1 MKGEGKRYSV
11 KDVVLAYKRLFR
23 YAKPYTKLWV
33 LGIIFTILFS
43 IFNGFT
49 FTTIIPL
56 IDTISPGVP
65 NFQFKIT
72 KQEKKLLLKSPS
84 ELSLYEKIKVY
95 IAREKMKVNSYLKSL
110 SKKEMLYLVIGVL
123 IPLYIIRLITNYFSV
138 YLILYVG
145 HLSIGGLRK
154 ELFSHLQRLSL
165 EYFYSEKS
173 GNIIIKVT
181 DYVETLSNALVGEIE
196 KTIKNIFVVIFF
208 FVSLFYI
215 NWQFALYAII
225 ILPLTTAPVY
235 ALGKKIR
242 DKAKQL
248 ADVKAEFFSVL
259 NEIISGIKIIKSFS
273 TEKKEE
279 KRFSNIVDDVVRK
292 TMKNIKYY
300 YLGPIFVE
308 FFGMIASA
316 SIFLYGG
323 MLIIQN
329 RMTPGEFMYFLIV
342 LLFLMSPVKQ
352 IANAYNNLMK
362 NGVFAKEVFDF
373 LDIKPLI
380 REKEKAIKIT
390 DIKQGI
396 EFKDVFF
403 KYATSKDFV
412 LKGVSFYLPA
422 GKTLAIVG
430 PSGAGKSTLIDLIP
444 RFYDIQKGKILI
456 DGIDIR
462 DIDIYSL
469 RSIIGIV
476 MQDIFLWSGTIYDN
490 IVYGKEDAKY
500 EEVVNAAKL
509 ANAYDFIMA
518 LPNGFYTEIGE
529 RGVKLSGG
537 QKQRI
542 AIARAILRNPKI
554 LILDEATSSLDSESE
569 KAVQIALNRV
579 MKGRT
584 VFVIAHRLSTII
596 NADMIVVLQDGKV
609 VELGT
614 HNELINLGGLYKRLY
629 DMQQLGKSNV

>member
-1 MKGEGKRYSV
+1 
-11 KDVVLAYKRLFR
+11 
-23 YAKPYTKLWV
+23 
-33 LGIIFTILFS
+33 
-43 IFNGFT
+43 
-49 FTTIIPL
+49 
-56 IDTISPGVP
+56 
-65 NFQFKIT
+65 
-72 KQEKKLLLKSPS
+72 
-84 ELSLYEKIKVY
+84 
-95 IAREKMKVNSYLKSL
+95 
-110 SKKEMLYLVIGVL
+110 MLYLVIGGL

-145 HLSIGGLRK
+145 HLSIGELRK

-165 EYFYSEKS
+165 EYFYSERT
-173 GNIIIKVT
+173 GNIVIRVT

-208 FVSLFYI
+208 FISLFYI

-225 ILPLTTAPVY
+225 ILPITTAPVY
-235 ALGKKIR
+235 LLGRKIR
-242 DKAKQL
+242 DKSKQL
-248 ADVKAEFFSVL
+248 AEIKAEFFSVL
-259 NEIISGIKIIKSFS
+259 SEIISGIKIIKSFS
-273 TEKKEE
+273 MEEKER
-279 KRFSNIVDDVVRK
+279 KRFSKIINDVVKK

-323 MLIIQN
+323 MLIIN
-329 RMTPGEFMYFLIV
+329 SKMTPGEFMYFLIV

-373 LDIKPLI
+373 LDIKPMVI
-380 REKEKAIKIT
+380 EAPKSIEISNINN
-390 DIKQGI
+390 GI
-396 EFKDVFF
+396 EFKDVYF
-403 KYATSKDFV
+403 KYSMSKEFI
-412 LKGVSFYLPA
+412 LKGISFFLPA

-444 RFYDIQKGKILI
+444 RFYDIQKGYIFI
-456 DGIDIR
+456 DNVNIQDIN
-462 DIDIYSL
+462 ISSL
-469 RSIIGIV
+469 RGLIGIV
-476 MQDIFLWSGTIYDN
+476 MQDTFLWSGSIYDN
-490 IVYGKEDAKY
+490 IAYGRKDANY
-500 EEVVNAAKL
+500 EEVVSAAKI
-509 ANAYDFIMA
+509 ANAYDFITS

-569 KAVQIALNRV
+569 KAVQLALNRV

-596 NADMIVVLQDGKV
+596 NADVIMVLHNGKIVEMGK
-609 VELGT
+609 
-614 HNELINLGGLYKRLY
+614 HQELIKLEGIYKRLY
-629 DMQQLGKSNV
+629 EVQFGR